1 MLTDARITAVV
12 PTTDLARAREFY
24 GGTLG
29 LEEADVSTPGDEAIF
44 RCGDHTTLEV
54 YERPSAGDAE
64 HTLATWEV
72 PDVRAAVEEL
82 RGAGVRFEEYDM
94 PGFRTEDGIVTAD
107 SGFQAAWFR
116 DPDGNILC
124 VHSQSGA

>member
-29 LEEADVSTPGDEAIF
+29 LQDSGVATPGQEIVF
-44 RCGDHTTLEV
+44 RGGGGTTLEL
-54 YERPSAGDAE
+54 YERPTAGDAE

-72 PDVRAAVEEL
+72 PDVAAAVEEL
-82 RGAGVRFEEYDM
+82 RGAGVTFEDYDM
-94 PGFRTEDGIVTAD
+94 PGFRTENGVLTEGD
-107 SGFQAAWFR
+107 FQAAWFR

-124 VHSQSGA
+124 LHSQTGA

>member
-29 LEEADVSTPGDEAIF
+29 LQEAGVSTPGQEVLF
-44 RCGDHTTLEV
+44 RCGGDTTLEL
-54 YERPSAGDAE
+54 YERPTAGDAE

-72 PDVRAAVEEL
+72 PDVRAAVDEL
-82 RGAGVRFEEYDM
+82 RGAGVRFEDYDM
-94 PGFRTEDGIVTAD
+94 PGFRTEDGVLTEE
-107 SGFQAAWFR
+107 GFQAAWFR

-124 VHSQSGA
+124 VHSPTGA

>member
-24 GGTLG
+24 GQTLG
-29 LEEADVSTPGDEAIF
+29 LEEAGGADSRGEVLF
-44 RCGDHTTLEV
+44 RCGAATTLQV
-54 YERPSAGDAE
+54 YQRGSAGDAD

-72 PDVRAAVEEL
+72 EDVPAAVEEL
-82 RGAGVRFEEYDM
+82 RGRGVRFEDYDL
-94 PGFRTEDGIVTAD
+94 PEFRTEGGIATDGE
-107 SGFQAAWFR
+107 FQAAWFR

-124 VHSQSGA
+124 IHSPAGA